1 MPHVAEEEL
10 ERLRIENARLRR
22 EVADLRPQAE
32 LARSLSDAVVLTDEH
47 FVVRYWNAA
56 AERMYGYTEAEAV
69 GHVLRSLLDTQVEG
83 RPIDDVAQQ
92 LTTSGRWEGE
102 CTQRHRD
109 GHRMPV
115 ASSVNA
121 VRDAQALVIGYVGV
135 NRDIT
140 AQVEAR
146 EARRREALRAIQLA
160 ALAHDLAA
168 EPRSLGRVLETCARG
183 VGRLLDDAVTITLRV
198 PEDDRL
204 VVAAH
209 WDPDEARGAFGRE
222 IYDRVPLR
230 VGEGIA
236 GRVVASG
243 EVFTIDVEA
252 PEDMVGVLSPGYRA
266 AAIDQSVRGIV
277 CVPMIVQGRP
287 IGALSCIRFRS
298 VAHDPEEVRFVRSLA
313 SHAALAVANARL
325 HAEGYHTQEVLR
337 GRTRE
342 LELAVDE
349 LEAFAYSVSHDVRAP
364 LRSIE
369 GLAQLIEDELA
380 PTLPDEPRDWL
391 RRLRGATVH
400 LTELVDALLAL
411 SRVSRWR
418 LQVAPVD
425 LSALAL
431 EVVAEVQERDPERRV
446 DIHVEPGIHT
456 FADAALL
463 RIALMNLV
471 ENAWKFTSRTTAPT
485 LEIGH
490 GQDGTGRTIFYVRD
504 NGAGFDPTHA
514 ARLFE
519 PFERLHRAEEFP
531 GTGIGLATVSR
542 VVRRHGGDAWAESS
556 PGQGATFFFTL
567 GTAPPGPGESAV
579 SP

>member
-1 MPHVAEEEL
+1 MPPVAEEEL

-32 LARSLSDAVVLTDEH
+32 LARSLSDAVVLTDER

-56 AERMYGYTEAEAV
+56 AERMYGYTEAEAK
-69 GHVLRSLLDTQVEG
+69 GHVLRVLLDTQIEG
-83 RPIDDVAQQ
+83 RTVDEVAQQ
-92 LTTSGRWEGE
+92 LMTSGRWQGE
-102 CTQRHRD
+102 CTHRHRD
-109 GHRMPV
+109 GHRLPV
-115 ASSVNA
+115 ASAVNA
-121 VRDAQALVIGYVGV
+121 VHDAQDLVIGYVGV

-140 AQVEAR
+140 VEVRAR
-146 EARRREALRAIQLA
+146 EARRHEALRAIQLA

-209 WDPDEARGAFGRE
+209 WDPDAARGAFGRE
-222 IYDRVPLR
+222 MYERVPLR
-230 VGEGIA
+230 LGQGIA

-243 EVFTIDVEA
+243 EVFTIDVDA
-252 PEDMVGVLSPGYRA
+252 PEEMVGVLAQGYRA

-277 CVPMIVQGRP
+277 CVPMIVQGHP
-287 IGALSCIRFRS
+287 IGALTCIRFRP
-298 VAHDPEEVRFVRSLA
+298 VVHDEEEVRFVRSLA
-313 SHAALAVANARL
+313 SHVALAVANARL

-342 LELAVDE
+342 LELVVDE

-425 LSALAL
+425 LSALAA
-431 EVVAEVQERDPERRV
+431 EVVAEVREREPARSVEVR
-446 DIHVEPGIHT
+446 IEPGIAT

-463 RIALMNLV
+463 RVALMNLV
-471 ENAWKFTSRTTAPT
+471 ENAWKFTARTTAPRI
-485 LEIGH
+485 EIGC
-490 GQDGTGRTIFYVRD
+490 GQDGTGQTIYFVRD

-567 GTAPPGPGESAV
+567 GTAPPGPGESAPSV
-579 SP
+579 